1 MIAGATEV
9 VYQDEKNH
17 YKEAAKQAA
26 RGVRN
31 RQGRS
36 RMRKAVQ
43 EISLQRVY
51 MRNEVFKE
59 PLTSDEIDVCLAC
72 IRDRVEREF

>member
-17 YKEAAKQAA
+17 YKEAAKQARRPQSA
-26 RGVRN
+26 GPV
-31 RQGRS
+31 G
-36 RMRKAVQ
+36 MRKTVQ
-43 EISLQRVY
+43 EISLQRVH
-51 MRNEVFKE
+51 MRNEMFKE